1 MYDYNESF
9 TKSAA
14 QFADIAANVNR
25 LALEN
30 AEKVFGLH
38 FAALEDNVNATFAF
52 ANELI
57 GVRDADGLKA
67 AWPKSIQIA
76 RSNAERS
83 LGATQEAFADTVKT
97 SEAIGALAKAQFE
110 QASSQVKA
118 EVAKATKAAAKSA
131 K

>member
-9 TKSAA
+9 TKSAS
-14 QFADIAANVNR
+14 QFADVAANVNR

-38 FAALEDNVNATFAF
+38 FAAVETNINAAFAF

-57 GVRDADGLKA
+57 GVRDAEGLKTA
-67 AWPKSIQIA
+67 FPKGIQVA
-76 RSNAERS
+76 RTNAERS
-83 LGATQEAFADTVKT
+83 FGAAQEAFADTVKT
-97 SEAIGALAKAQFE
+97 TEAIGALAKTQFE

-118 EVAKATKAAAKSA
+118 EVAKAAKAASKSG